1 MNETMTFSQ
10 WYEFNCFSTKHPIFY
25 PGISVKANIF
35 SCYSYKKDDMIF
47 SGITTLVNLNLLFGA
62 YNVFNIRPFKC
73 ADEEHNYNAL
83 EVFLF
88 PPQAEEKQM
97 V

>member
-10 WYEFNCFSTKHPIFY
+10 WYEFNCLSDKHPIFQK
-25 PGISVKANIF
+25 GISVKVKIF
-35 SCYSYKKDDMIF
+35 SRYSYKKEDIILSSMI
-47 SGITTLVNLNLLFGA
+47 TLENINLLFGA
-62 YNVFNIRPFKC
+62 YNIFSIRTVIC
-73 ADEEHNYNAL
+73 ADGEYSYSAL

-88 PPQAEEKQM
+88 PPQADENQM